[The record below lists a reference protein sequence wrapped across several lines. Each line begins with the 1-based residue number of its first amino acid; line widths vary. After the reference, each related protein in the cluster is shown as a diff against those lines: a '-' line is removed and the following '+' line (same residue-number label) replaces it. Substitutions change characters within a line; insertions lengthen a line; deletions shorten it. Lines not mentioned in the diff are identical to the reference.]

1 MGSRRVWAVFV
12 VATVLLAAGAS
23 TSAAGSQPAQPARD
37 LATRVSS
44 APLFGSS
51 DNPGV
56 GTSDRSMCTT
66 FGDPTTQID
75 INCDSARA
83 PDNEFAIVVDP
94 TDPAHLLAGSNDAF
108 VQDTQGL
115 LIFTTYLGTFT
126 SFDGGAAWTDSQLP
140 NGNSLSMTD
149 PAPAIN
155 ARFHTTHMGYIGYSG
170 GKRGPL
176 AARLD
181 LQVATS
187 DDGGRTWS
195 RAALV
200 APGTGALAGVQHDK
214 PWLAADNNPAS
225 PFYGR
230 LYAAWTRFLG
240 NQYGYDESPIFLS
253 SSDDG
258 GQTWSN
264 PHEISG
270 SSQQSCFAQVDQA
283 EVNAGQD
290 GQYDCDQDQNARPAI
305 AADGTLYVQFTNFA
319 QDQLSGDF
327 DDQIMVVRSTDGGG
341 TFSDPLHIV
350 RLQDGFSDYPI
361 NHVGRQTLT
370 GHEFRVTPFFPGNI
384 AVDNSAG
391 PNRGRLYMA
400 YMDNEGV
407 PGAVPE
413 TDTNIFVAYSDDQGR
428 TWTGG
433 DAGTT
438 DEGSRIRVAD
448 TPDSDQFFAAATV
461 DPTDGDLKVLYLDG
475 RSDRTL
481 YDATLATAPTGFG
494 LFSYL
499 RLNDVPSNPNH
510 ARSNRA
516 GVPDCMDCTDFI
528 GDYVGLDVDA
538 LGRAHAVWPQLSRT
552 APDGSGLFATDAY
565 YARR

>member
-1 MGSRRVWAVFV
+1 MEARKALSV
-12 VATVLLAAGAS
+12 LAAAGVVLTAGVS
-23 TSAAGSQPAQPARD
+23 ASAAASQPAQPSRD

-44 APLFGSS
+44 APPFGA
-51 DNPGV
+51 DTNPGV
-56 GTSDRSMCTT
+56 GTSDRSMCATS
-66 FGDPTTQID
+66 GDPTTQID

-83 PDNEFAIVVDP
+83 PDQEFAIVADP
-94 TDPAHLLAGSNDAF
+94 SDPEHLLAGSNDAF
-108 VQDTQGL
+108 VQDTQGQ

-140 NGNSLSMTD
+140 NGDSLSMTD

-155 ARFHTTHMGYIGYSG
+155 AKFHTAHMGYIGYSG
-170 GKRGPL
+170 GKRGL
-176 AARLD
+176 VVARLD
-181 LQVATS
+181 LLVATS
-187 DDGGRTWS
+187 NDGGRTWG
-195 RAALV
+195 RAATV

-258 GQTWSN
+258 GKTWSN

-270 SSQQSCFAQVDQA
+270 PSQQYCFAQVDQA

-305 AADGTLYVQFTNFA
+305 AADGTLYVSFTNFA

-327 DDQIMVVRSTDGGG
+327 DDQVMVVRSTDGGA
-341 TFSDPLHIV
+341 TFNDPVHIL
-350 RLQDGFSDYPI
+350 RLQDGLSDYPI

-370 GHEFRVTPFFPGNI
+370 GHQFRVTPFFPGNI
-384 AVDNSAG
+384 AVDTSPG
-391 PNRGRLYMA
+391 PNRGRVYLA

-407 PGAVPE
+407 PGANPV
-413 TDTNIFVAYSDDQGR
+413 TDTNIFLAYSDDHGQ

-438 DEGSRIRVAD
+438 DAANRIRVVD
-448 TPDSDQFFAAATV
+448 TPGSDQFFAAAAI
-461 DPTDGDLKVLYLDG
+461 DPTDGGLHVLYLDG
-475 RSDRTL
+475 RLDRTL
-481 YDATLATAPTGFG
+481 YDAALATAPTGLG
-494 LFSYL
+494 PFSYL
-499 RLNDVPSNPNH
+499 RLNDIPSNPNH

-516 GVPDCMDCTDFI
+516 GVPDCMDCTDFL
-528 GDYVGLDVDA
+528 GDYIGLDVDA
-538 LGRAHAVWPQLSRT
+538 LGRSHAVWPQLSRP
-552 APDGSGLFATDAY
+552 APDGSGLFAGDAY